1 MEGKRE
7 RKTKRR
13 RKTNAEFA
21 KGAEFAKRRQ
31 DVLAICDA
39 VDWLPRSLR
48 SVADAPGTARKKK
61 PATPVGMTS

>member
-1 MEGKRE
+1 LEGKRE

-21 KGAEFAKRRQ
+21 KGAEFAERRE

-48 SVADAPGTARKKK
+48 SVADAPNCGASEKS
-61 PATPVGMTS
+61 ATPGSG